1 MLRKHKVRKA
11 DSISDFAN
19 FVFIIS
25 ENLCNSWRKK
35 LRPLRKT
42 LRSLRL
48 NYNME
53 FKQKIH
59 SHYLQM
65 VQDRIDVFRDM
76 ISALTEDSKNDAK
89 GSAGDKHETAL
100 SMMHIEQEKLTN
112 KLKEAITQK
121 AILDKIDA
129 SKTTEN
135 IILGSLVKA
144 NGIYLYVSV
153 ALPKIA
159 IDGINVIALS
169 PQSPLGSHLMGNK
182 VGFKFEINK
191 THYTIESVL

>member
-1 MLRKHKVRKA
+1 M
-11 DSISDFAN
+11 
-19 FVFIIS
+19 
-25 ENLCNSWRKK
+25 
-35 LRPLRKT
+35 T
-42 LRSLRL
+42 
-48 NYNME
+48 
-53 FKQKIH
+53 FKQKIY
-59 SHYLQM
+59 SHYAQM

-121 AILDKIDA
+121 AVLDKIDP
-129 SKTTEN
+129 SKVADT
-135 IILGSLVKA
+135 IALGSLVKA
-144 NGIYLYVSV
+144 NGIYLYLSV

-159 IDGINVIALS
+159 VDRINVIALS

-182 VGFKFEINK
+182 VGFRFEINSTK
-191 THYTIESVL
+191 YLIEEIE